1 MPQTLSH
8 PSPSAR
14 RPTLIFDL
22 DGTLTD
28 SGLGIL
34 RCAQYALEHFGIH
47 IGQLD
52 LLRPFVGPPLE
63 DSFIQFYGFTPEQA
77 DEAVRV
83 YRERYFTTG
92 VYENEVYPGTIEAL
106 AELQRRGYRMGIGS
120 SKNEPMV
127 REVLRHFHLASY
139 FDFIAARDE
148 EGVRHTKADV
158 LRHALILEDI
168 TLPDCS
174 ACARSWLQPSDS
186 PALMVGDR
194 FYDIEGAHGV
204 GLPAVGILW
213 GGYATRQEMIDC
225 HADAIVDT
233 WDDLLHYLDTL

>member
-1 MPQTLSH
+1 MKQTPQKPT
-8 PSPSAR
+8 PSTH

-34 RCAQYALEHFGIH
+34 RCAQFALDHFGFH
-47 IGQLD
+47 VEDLD

-83 YRERYFTTG
+83 YRQRYFTTG
-92 VYENEVYPGTIEAL
+92 VYENEVYPGTTEAL
-106 AELQRRGYRMGIGS
+106 DELRRRGYRMGIGS

-127 REVLRHFHLASY
+127 HEVLRHFHLAHY

-148 EGVRHTKADV
+148 AGVRHSKADV
-158 LRHALILEDI
+158 LRHALAMEGS
-168 TLPDCS
+168 TLPERADS
-174 ACARSWLQPSDS
+174 EPAWLQPSAA
-186 PALMVGDR
+186 PALMIGDR
-194 FYDIEGAHGV
+194 FYDIEGAHEV

-213 GGYATRQEMIDC
+213 GGYATRQEMDDC
-225 HADAIVDT
+225 HADFIADT
-233 WDDLLHYLDTL
+233 WDDLLGFLDTL